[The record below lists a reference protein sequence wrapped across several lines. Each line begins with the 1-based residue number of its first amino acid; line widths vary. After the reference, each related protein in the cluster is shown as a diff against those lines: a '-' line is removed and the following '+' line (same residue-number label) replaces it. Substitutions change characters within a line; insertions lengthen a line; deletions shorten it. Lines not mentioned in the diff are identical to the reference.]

1 MNKITKIKVET
12 AEDLLRKRF
21 MLFNKE
27 IIIPYKE
34 YKKIEM
40 IDENIVI
47 AIKIQG
53 NYFTFED

>member
-1 MNKITKIKVET
+1 MNKITKIRFEK

-21 MLFNKE
+21 TLFNKE
-27 IIIPYKE
+27 IIIPFKE
-34 YKKIEM
+34 YEKINE
-40 IDENIVI
+40 DVVI